1 MNDRL
6 DELRRN
12 ISSLSNEALLE
23 MVETKSSDFT
33 SEALNFA
40 REEVARR
47 GGIHSIKQ
55 QILKDKIEPPKAPPT
70 ASDSHEQN
78 KYPALYTIS
87 TVLKTSAYVL
97 AIAELAIGALSLS
110 QSGSLLVL
118 LISVVSSAVTFI
130 CFLAVSELIVLFVDI
145 ANSTRISKE
154 LLRKSLARQ
163 E

>member
-1 MNDRL
+1 MNDQFE
-6 DELRRN
+6 ELRRN

-23 MVETKSSDFT
+23 MVETKSSEFT
-33 SEALNFA
+33 SQALDFA
-40 REEVARR
+40 REEIAKR

-55 QILKDKIEPPKAPPT
+55 QILKAKIEPPTTPPA
-70 ASDSHEQN
+70 ASDSSEQN

-87 TVLKTSAYVL
+87 TVLKALAYVL
-97 AIAELAIGALSLS
+97 SIAELAIGAFSLF
-110 QSGSLLVL
+110 QSGSSLVL
-118 LISVVSSAVTFI
+118 LISLVSSAVTFI
-130 CFLAVSELIVLFVDI
+130 CFLAISELIVLFVDI